1 MQRRRLL
8 ILLSACGLMA
18 SGAWAD
24 EVGYVDCANHSED
37 AQVFAKA
44 RRTPDTVASIPCG
57 EHFTVLIHGFIF
69 SRIETRD
76 GKVGYVYSSLISVDR
91 SGSAVLQP
99 ASERTPVPRTRA
111 PQPAPKTAQAAP
123 VAVAQPEPVAV
134 QPVVAQPEPAAARP
148 VAVPATPAAP
158 APATAPI
165 AKTDAQVTTTV
176 VEQPNP
182 APKTQPEPA
191 PAQPAP
197 GAQPQPT
204 PVQPAPAPS
213 AAAPASPIASAE
225 VTPAAPAPQP
235 AGNATEAVVTSA
247 PPSPAT
253 ASQPPP
259 AVAEP
264 EPAPIRDASLR
275 SSWEKPNPGAR
286 RRTAPIELF
295 GGYAFARLAGGG
307 PGSNMN
313 GALGS
318 FGWNA
323 KPWLQIVADT
333 SYSLVTASGTK
344 NVLYGNHYG
353 PRLYWRG
360 RNRWGINP
368 FVEALVGGSHATTT
382 VSGTGGYTT
391 SQSSISF
398 KAGGGLDIHPS
409 RYLEIRLFDVDYY
422 RTSFGTNLHQNNYWA
437 SAGIVLRLFGGG
449 AE

>member
-1 MQRRRLL
+1 
-8 ILLSACGLMA
+8 
-18 SGAWAD
+18 
-24 EVGYVDCANHSED
+24 
-37 AQVFAKA
+37 
-44 RRTPDTVASIPCG
+44 
-57 EHFTVLIHGFIF
+57 
-69 SRIETRD
+69 
-76 GKVGYVYSSLISVDR
+76 
-91 SGSAVLQP
+91 
-99 ASERTPVPRTRA
+99 
-111 PQPAPKTAQAAP
+111 
-123 VAVAQPEPVAV
+123 
-134 QPVVAQPEPAAARP
+134 
-148 VAVPATPAAP
+148 
-158 APATAPI
+158 
-165 AKTDAQVTTTV
+165 
-176 VEQPNP
+176 
-182 APKTQPEPA
+182 
-191 PAQPAP
+191 
-197 GAQPQPT
+197 
-204 PVQPAPAPS
+204 
-213 AAAPASPIASAE
+213 
-225 VTPAAPAPQP
+225 
-235 AGNATEAVVTSA
+235 
-247 PPSPAT
+247 
-253 ASQPPP
+253 
-259 AVAEP
+259 
-264 EPAPIRDASLR
+264 
-275 SSWEKPNPGAR
+275 
-286 RRTAPIELF
+286 
-295 GGYAFARLAGGG
+295 
-307 PGSNMN
+307 MN